1 MDPNVYLVLAA
12 IVVIVGL
19 IGTVVPVL
27 PGVLLVFGGLFL
39 AAWAEGFT
47 RVGAVGLTIIGFLAA
62 LALVAD
68 LVASWLGA
76 KRVGASPA
84 ALVGATLGA
93 LAGLFFGLPGLVLGP
108 FLGAVA
114 GELFARRDLAQAG
127 KVGFGT
133 WLGLLAAALAKVVL
147 AFLMIAT
154 FVAFY
159 FVTMRT

>member
-1 MDPNVYLVLAA
+1 MDPDVYLVLAA

-19 IGTVVPVL
+19 VGTVVPVL

-93 LAGLFFGLPGLVLGP
+93 LVGLFFGLPGLVLGP
-108 FLGAVA
+108 FFGAVA

-127 KVGFGT
+127 KVGLGT

-154 FVAFY
+154 FLAFY
-159 FVTMRT
+159 LAS